1 MPLNYVG
8 LQDFFRT
15 TYIYKKQLYFVS
27 FYLAVAEPTPTSK
40 VQKTTGR
47 EQNPWTKTSK
57 PWTYPTQASMKTSKP
72 WTYPTL
78 ASTNTPKPWT
88 NPTLASTKTS
98 KPSTYSTLASTKTSK
113 PLTYPALTPT
123 KTSKPWIY
131 PTLASTPATPVL
143 STQTPPPIIC
153 NTSAC
158 RISQGWC
165 LKCFNCYTIQRF
177 ISTTDLGLLTPSEL
191 HWL

>member
-40 VQKTTGR
+40 VQKTAGR
-47 EQNPWTKTSK
+47 DQK
-57 PWTYPTQASMKTSKP
+57 PWTKTSKP

-78 ASTNTPKPWT
+78 ASTETSQSWTYSTLVSTETSQPW
-88 NPTLASTKTS
+88 
-98 KPSTYSTLASTKTSK
+98 TYSTLASTKTSK
-113 PLTYPALTPT
+113 P
-123 KTSKPWIY
+123 WIY
-131 PTLASTPATPVL
+131 PTLDSTPAASVL

-153 NTSAC
+153 YNSAC

-177 ISTTDLGLLTPSEL
+177 ISTLALTTLCNSSRLPVD
-191 HWL
+191 

>member
-40 VQKTTGR
+40 VQKTAGR
-47 EQNPWTKTSK
+47 DQK
-57 PWTYPTQASMKTSKP
+57 PWTKTSKP

-78 ASTNTPKPWT
+78 ASTNTSKPWT
-88 NPTLASTKTS
+88 YPTLASTETS
-98 KPSTYSTLASTKTSK
+98 QSWTYSTLASTETSQ
-113 PLTYPALTPT
+113 PWTYSTLAST

-131 PTLASTPATPVL
+131 PTLASTPAASVL

-153 NTSAC
+153 NNSAC
-158 RISQGWC
+158 RISPGWC

-177 ISTTDLGLLTPSEL
+177 ISTLALTTLCNSSRLPVD
-191 HWL
+191 